1 MGVVKMKAFISVKNI
16 SKIIKEK
23 EVLEAISFEI
33 NCGECV
39 ALIGQ
44 NGAGKSS
51 LLKCIIG
58 DWNVNKGSIAIQQL
72 DHGQLKGKIAVLSQ
86 ENTIPINL
94 KVRELITFFRSV
106 ASYPLSIDKVI
117 SYLGFDQEQYDDL
130 AGKLSGGQRRLLA
143 FVLCLIGQPEILILD
158 EPTAGMD
165 TATRKRFWDII
176 GELKAQGVSIL
187 YSSHYIEEVEH
198 TADRILV
205 LHKGHLIRDT
215 TPYKMRH
222 QEDKQVTL
230 PLSYLEE
237 IKERQDCYDIFLK
250 KDCFQFRTK
259 NLVVIWDKLF
269 KEGLAIT
276 DIEIQN
282 KTLLDT
288 LFETT
293 KEIEHESLA

>member
-1 MGVVKMKAFISVKNI
+1 MKALVSVSDI
-16 SKIIKEK
+16 SKTIKGK
-23 EVLEAISFEI
+23 QVLDAIFFEI
-33 NCGECV
+33 TRGECV

-58 DWNVNKGSIAIQQL
+58 DWNVNKGSIVIQQL
-72 DHGQLKGKIAVLSQ
+72 SPTNGQLKGKIAVLSQ

-94 KVRELITFFRSV
+94 KVKELITFFRSV
-106 ASYPLSIDKVI
+106 VSHPLSIDKVI

-143 FVLCLIGQPEILILD
+143 FILCLIGQPEILILD

-165 TATRKRFWDII
+165 TATRKRFWEII
-176 GELKAQGVSIL
+176 GELKEQGVSIL

-205 LHKGHLIRDT
+205 LHKGRLIRDT
-215 TPYKMRH
+215 TPYEMRY

-230 PLSYLEE
+230 PLSFLDE
-237 IKERQDCYDIFLK
+237 IQGHQDCYDMLLK

-259 NLVVIWDKLF
+259 NLVVIWDELY

-282 KTLLDT
+282 MTLLDT

>member
-1 MGVVKMKAFISVKNI
+1 MKALVSVSDI
-16 SKIIKEK
+16 SKTIKGK
-23 EVLEAISFEI
+23 QVLDAISFEI
-33 NCGECV
+33 TRGECV

-58 DWNVNKGSIAIQQL
+58 DWNVNKGSIVIQQL
-72 DHGQLKGKIAVLSQ
+72 SPTNGQLKGKIAVLAQ

-106 ASYPLSIDKVI
+106 ASHPLSIDKVS
-117 SYLGFDQEQYDDL
+117 SYLGFDPEQYDDL

-143 FVLCLIGQPEILILD
+143 FILCLIGQPEILILD

-165 TATRKRFWDII
+165 TATRKRFWEII
-176 GELKAQGVSIL
+176 GELKEQGVSIL

-205 LHKGHLIRDT
+205 LHKGRLIRDT
-215 TPYKMRH
+215 TPYEMRY

-230 PLSYLEE
+230 PLSFLDE
-237 IKERQDCYDIFLK
+237 IQRRQDCYDLLLK

-259 NLVVIWDKLF
+259 NLVVIWDQLY